1 MWQLRFKF
9 TQFIRSYRVSL
20 CTRHAVDG
28 EATRSS
34 FQELTSGGGGG
45 WRGER
50 CIRKQIITRQC
61 DNYDLVKLL
70 QAIKRVCESFSARR
84 RIILV
89 SVAQMHL
96 EGNLVELFWPLTQ
109 SPSGIQIDYSSHI
122 TENMLHGVGQVGE
135 RRGAHARVCG
145 LVLRPVSPGSSFLN
159 CSAVGFCK
167 NWCGTRAMNWGA
179 HRPIFNS
186 TKPSQRLT
194 FAQVWGTLCW

>member
-1 MWQLRFKF
+1 M
-9 TQFIRSYRVSL
+9 
-20 CTRHAVDG
+20 DG

-122 TENMLHGVGQVGE
+122 TENMLHGVGQVGK
-135 RRGAHARVCG
+135 RGSC
-145 LVLRPVSPGSSFLN
+145 
-159 CSAVGFCK
+159 
-167 NWCGTRAMNWGA
+167 
-179 HRPIFNS
+179 
-186 TKPSQRLT
+186 
-194 FAQVWGTLCW
+194 

>member
-109 SPSGIQIDYSSHI
+109 SPSGIQIDYSSRHHWKYV
-122 TENMLHGVGQVGE
+122 TW
-135 RRGAHARVCG
+135 C
-145 LVLRPVSPGSSFLN
+145 RP
-159 CSAVGFCK
+159 
-167 NWCGTRAMNWGA
+167 NWGEGLMLGSA
-179 HRPIFNS
+179 DLS
-186 TKPSQRLT
+186 
-194 FAQVWGTLCW
+194 WGPCLPGPHS